1 MPSAR
6 KRAAR
11 SPTPRGPA
19 RTPRDTDAAVSPRR
33 SRAALAR
40 LALLGLVVAVVAGAA
55 IVAWVWV
62 ERQGGGWASLA
73 GSHGGQADLRA
84 VPGQNVLLITIDTL
98 RADALSSYG
107 GPASTPA
114 LDRLAGDGVRFTF
127 AHAHAVLTLP
137 SHTSI
142 LTGTYPYQHGVR
154 ENSGYRL
161 APGSR
166 TLATILKRAGYA
178 TGAFLGAFPL
188 HSRFGLNQGFD
199 AYDDRFGETRAP
211 TEFVMPE
218 RPATEVV
225 PLARDWIAKH
235 QQQRWFSWVHVFDPH
250 APYRPPP
257 PFDRQYAN
265 QPYYGEVAATD
276 AALAPLLDDVRMSGR
291 PTIVVVT
298 GDHGEALGDHGE
310 ESHGLFAYESTL
322 RIPLIIAEEGT
333 GAPRATGEV
342 SSVPARHVDVLPTIL
357 DATGQPTP
365 AGLPGRT
372 LLPAA
377 ERRDGSSGRA
387 ARTSYFE
394 SMAAMLNRGWAPL
407 TGVLANRD
415 KYIDLPIPERYDLAR
430 DPGEQTNLAGRLAE
444 RDRALQAS
452 LRAFGA
458 AMPGDRLRE
467 DPEAVAR
474 LRALGY
480 VSGNPPVKG
489 PGGAAAHYT
498 EADDPKGLVDIDQ
511 AVHRGVQLYGNRQFD
526 AAADVYRQIIARRPD
541 MAIAYR
547 HLAFVE
553 WERGNVRGALDV
565 MQRAVRAGITHEG
578 LLAQF
583 ASYLAES
590 GSAAEAIRLIEPV
603 ATNPAADADTLNA
616 LGIAYARDGR
626 PADATRVFD
635 HELEVNPDSAIPLE
649 NLGVLALERGDV
661 AAARMRFERAVR
673 VDPRSSQAFAGLGVV
688 ALRNGDRKGAIAAWR
703 QAVQLDPTNYDALYN
718 LGTTLRRDGQPDAAR
733 PYLEQ
738 FVRSAPQAFYAKDI
752 RTLTAILQSPR

>member
-1 MPSAR
+1 
-6 KRAAR
+6 
-11 SPTPRGPA
+11 
-19 RTPRDTDAAVSPRR
+19 
-33 SRAALAR
+33 
-40 LALLGLVVAVVAGAA
+40 
-55 IVAWVWV
+55 
-62 ERQGGGWASLA
+62 
-73 GSHGGQADLRA
+73 
-84 VPGQNVLLITIDTL
+84 
-98 RADALSSYG
+98 
-107 GPASTPA
+107 
-114 LDRLAGDGVRFTF
+114 
-127 AHAHAVLTLP
+127 
-137 SHTSI
+137 
-142 LTGTYPYQHGVR
+142 
-154 ENSGYRL
+154 
-161 APGSR
+161 
-166 TLATILKRAGYA
+166 
-178 TGAFLGAFPL
+178 
-188 HSRFGLNQGFD
+188 
-199 AYDDRFGETRAP
+199 
-211 TEFVMPE
+211 
-218 RPATEVV
+218 
-225 PLARDWIAKH
+225 
-235 QQQRWFSWVHVFDPH
+235 
-250 APYRPPP
+250 
-257 PFDRQYAN
+257 
-265 QPYYGEVAATD
+265 
-276 AALAPLLDDVRMSGR
+276 
-291 PTIVVVT
+291 
-298 GDHGEALGDHGE
+298 
-310 ESHGLFAYESTL
+310 
-322 RIPLIIAEEGT
+322 
-333 GAPRATGEV
+333 
-342 SSVPARHVDVLPTIL
+342 
-357 DATGQPTP
+357 
-365 AGLPGRT
+365 
-372 LLPAA
+372 
-377 ERRDGSSGRA
+377 
-387 ARTSYFE
+387 
-394 SMAAMLNRGWAPL
+394 
-407 TGVLANRD
+407 
-415 KYIDLPIPERYDLAR
+415 
-430 DPGEQTNLAGRLAE
+430 
-444 RDRALQAS
+444 
-452 LRAFGA
+452 
-458 AMPGDRLRE
+458 MPGDRLRE